1 MRRTLTALSFIAAL
15 VLVPALSH
23 AAQTKPAPAKT
34 DKAAPSAPAAA
45 THATSGVVKSTTA
58 TSLVIAKTA
67 TATKT
72 ETFVL
77 NPSTSRKGDLAVGAR
92 VEVRYRAEGGQN
104 IATAVTA
111 SAPKGKGTPKS

>member
-1 MRRTLTALSFIAAL
+1 MRRTLSALSFVAAL
-15 VLVPALSH
+15 LLVPAFAV

-34 DKAAPSAPAAA
+34 DKAAPAAA
-45 THATSGVVKSTTA
+45 THATSGIVRSTTA
-58 TSLVIAKTA
+58 TALVIAKTA
-67 TATKT
+67 TATAT

-77 NPSTSRKGDLAVGAR
+77 NPATARKGDLAVGAR

-111 SAPKGKGTPKS
+111 AAPKGKSTPKSSK